1 MSENA
6 SARTV
11 TLLGLAAA
19 LLALALAPFVLS
31 DWIVFLIALA
41 LAKGAVVLGVVLLL
55 RGGLIS
61 FGQALYFAI
70 GAYTVGFLANRF
82 GIGEALVTLPLA
94 TAISALVAAA
104 LGLLLTRFRGI
115 YFAMLS
121 LALSMILYT
130 VLIKFYD
137 FSGGT
142 DGLSVRGFS
151 LAGVAPAQP
160 GLVQYYLVLA
170 LTAAVV
176 YVGARF
182 LASPLGY
189 LMQAVR
195 YNEIR
200 IEYLGA
206 SASRAIYASYVLA
219 GAVGGLGGG
228 LVAYLVG
235 HVSPELAFWVSS
247 GDFVFVAVL
256 GGTGS
261 VLAPFVG
268 SIAFEFVKNYA
279 LKFSPDTW
287 QLTLGVFLLLVIYF
301 QPQGLWNL
309 LARLRTQNP

>member
-1 MSENA
+1 MTGTMTRSSVA
-6 SARTV
+6 LPAIV
-11 TLLGLAAA
+11 GLAV
-19 LLALALAPFVLS
+19 LAVLPLFLS
-31 DWIVFLIALA
+31 DWIIFLIALA

-61 FGQALYFAI
+61 FGHALYFAI

-82 GIGEALVTLPLA
+82 GIGEALVALPLA
-94 TAISALVAAA
+94 MVISAVVAVA

-142 DGLSVRGFS
+142 DGLSVRGFA
-151 LAGVAPAQP
+151 LASVTPAHP
-160 GLVQYYLVLA
+160 GLVQYYLVLV

-206 SASRAIYASYVLA
+206 SASHAILASYVIS
-219 GAVGGLGGG
+219 GTISGLGGA

-261 VLAPFVG
+261 VFAPLVG
-268 SIAFEFVKNYA
+268 STAFELVKNYA
-279 LKFSPDTW
+279 LKFSPHTW

-309 LARLRTQNP
+309 LTSLRGRPR